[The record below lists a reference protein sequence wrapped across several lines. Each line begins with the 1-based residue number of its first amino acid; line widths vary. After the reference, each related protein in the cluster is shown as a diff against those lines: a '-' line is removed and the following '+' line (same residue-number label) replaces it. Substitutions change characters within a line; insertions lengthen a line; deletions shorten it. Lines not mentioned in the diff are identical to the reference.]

1 MARKQRRESTTTTT
15 TRPAPRAATF
25 SSPLERWIKKAM
37 SGDDGEEFGIP
48 VTASTVRGVPA
59 AWYSINKIAG
69 HIGLLPLNLYQR
81 VGDDDARIAR
91 EHPAYWLLRQQ
102 PNDLMTAAVFRETIQ
117 HHALLHG
124 NGRAAIL
131 RNGRGEPSELLVMQP
146 SKWTIVIQPPQLIGS
161 QWAPQRKWHVRAD
174 DPEIKIDDE
183 DCLHIMGLSD
193 DGLAGISIIDCCRQA
208 FGLAVAQQWRALKS
222 EKNGARVKFLLKA
235 PPGVFREEGKA
246 QEFIDAFNS
255 KHAGADNAEK
265 VALLRE
271 GIEAQSISQTNVE
284 SQAIEGQRFSRQNL
298 GLLFMVESMLGD
310 DSSVSYNSLEM
321 KNQAYLTNCLMRWLN
336 KWEQECGRKLL
347 TTAEFNSEQ
356 WYFRFVTQALLRGT
370 TQERFAVYQIAR
382 QIGVMNANE
391 IRELEDM
398 NARTDPGGE
407 SYDNPSTT
415 PGGAVVEQEDLS
427 ADDQEDA
434 DERDGD
440 QPALN
445 ARLTRVVQRRLA
457 SMANVESS
465 RVQAAAI
472 KEANFVGW
480 LDEFY
485 AGWQPKTEDA
495 IRDCEGS
502 LTLAAD
508 WVSESKRRLLDV
520 AGRVEQSGLSEA
532 VRSELLAWNERSKQ
546 LASAVMAGGV

>member
-1 MARKQRRESTTTTT
+1 MSKKRSTS
-15 TRPAPRAATF
+15 PKAATF
-25 SSPLERWIKKAM
+25 SSPLERWLKKALV
-37 SGDDGEEFGIP
+37 GDDGEEYGVPI
-48 VTASTVRGVPA
+48 TAATVRGVPA

-69 HIGLLPLNLYQR
+69 HIGMLPLNLYER
-81 VGDDDARIAR
+81 INDDDARIAR
-91 EHPAYWLLRQQ
+91 EHPAYWLLRHQ
-102 PNDLMTAAVFRETIQ
+102 PNDLMGAAAFRETIQ

-124 NGRAAIL
+124 NGRAAII
-131 RNGRGEPSELLVMQP
+131 RNGRGEPKELVIMQP
-146 SKWTIVIQPPQLIGS
+146 SKWTIVIQPPQQIGNAM
-161 QWAPQRKWHVRAD
+161 APQRKWHVRVD
-174 DPEIKIDDE
+174 DPEAKIDDS
-183 DCLHIMGLSD
+183 DCLHILGLSD
-193 DGLAGISIIDCCRQA
+193 DGLAGISVIEAAKQA
-208 FGLAVAQQWRALKS
+208 LGLAVAQQWRAVKS

-246 QEFIDAFNS
+246 QEFIDAFNA
-255 KHAGADNAEK
+255 KHAGSDNAER

-284 SQAIEGQRFSRQNL
+284 SQAIEGQRFSRQNI
-298 GLLFMVESMLGD
+298 GLLFQVEHMLGD

-321 KNQAYLTNCLMRWLN
+321 KNQAYLTNCLMRWITR
-336 KWEQECGRKLL
+336 WEQECARKLL

-370 TQERFAVYQIAR
+370 TQERYAVYQIAR

-391 IRELEDM
+391 VRELEDM

-415 PGGAVVEQEDLS
+415 AGGQPQADEVE
-427 ADDQEDA
+427 DDENEMEEEE
-434 DERDGD
+434 DERDDD
-440 QPALN
+440 QPALAN
-445 ARLTRVVQRRLA
+445 KLGRIVERRI
-457 SMANVESS
+457 SMMANTESA

-472 KEANFVGW
+472 KEINFVGW

-485 AGWQPKTEDA
+485 AGWQSRTEDA
-495 IRDCEGS
+495 VRDCEGTM
-502 LTLAAD
+502 TLAAD

-532 VRSELLAWNERSKQ
+532 VRAELVSWQERSRQ
-546 LASAVMAGGV
+546 LASAIIAGG